1 MAWNYDM
8 VYLGEVKVLAKWQV
22 VIPKEIR
29 HKLSI
34 HPWETLNILLREDG
48 AISIMRTEDL
58 KKAIQTFNHMDFS
71 KQENIDAIKEMQSKM
86 DQIIDHF
93 RIEE

>member
-1 MAWNYDM
+1 
-8 VYLGEVKVLAKWQV
+8 
-22 VIPKEIR
+22 
-29 HKLSI
+29 
-34 HPWETLNILLREDG
+34 
-48 AISIMRTEDL
+48 MRTEDL